1 MITISNLDKSYRLGN
16 GGLHPV
22 FSDASVTIPS
32 GVNVAILGG
41 NGAGKSTLLRLLAG
55 VDQPDGGSVTTKCSL
70 SWPVTLRGGFLPV
83 MSGRENCWVVFS
95 IHGYSREL
103 IREKLA
109 KVHEISGIG
118 EYFDEPVR
126 SYSAGMR
133 VRLGFALCMA
143 FDYDYFLLDEI
154 TSVGDA
160 GFRETCKSWL
170 LAQNQ
175 RHNIILVSHQ
185 MNTIRQ
191 FCQVAV
197 VVEGQKLTLV
207 EDIDKA
213 IAPFVDDE

>member
-1 MITISNLDKSYRLGN
+1 MIKISNLDKSYRLGN
-16 GGLHPV
+16 GRLHPV
-22 FSDASVTIPS
+22 FKDASVTIPS
-32 GVNVAILGG
+32 GVNVAILGA

-55 VDQPDGGSVTTKCSL
+55 VDEPDGGRISTKRSL

-95 IHGYSREL
+95 IHGYSREE

-109 KVHEISGIG
+109 KVQEISGIG
-118 EYFDEPVR
+118 EYFDEPVKN
-126 SYSAGMR
+126 YSAGMR

-160 GFRETCKSWL
+160 GFRDTCKKWL
-170 LAQNQ
+170 RARDQD
-175 RHNIILVSHQ
+175 HNIILVSHQ

-191 FCQVAV
+191 YCQVAV
-197 VVEGQKLTLV
+197 VVQDHKLTLV
-207 EDIDKA
+207 EDIEEA
-213 IAPFVDDE
+213 IAPFADE

>member
-1 MITISNLDKSYRLGN
+1 MISISHLDKSYRLEN
-16 GGLHPV
+16 GRLHHV
-22 FSDASVTIPS
+22 FKNASVTIPPK
-32 GVNVAILGG
+32 VNVAILGA

-55 VDQPDGGSVTTKCSL
+55 VDQSDRGRISTSCSL

-109 KVHEISGIG
+109 KVHDISGIG
-118 EYFDEPVR
+118 EYFDEPVKN
-126 SYSAGMR
+126 YSAGMR

-160 GFRETCKSWL
+160 EFRETCKTWL
-170 LAQNQ
+170 LARNQ

-185 MNTIRQ
+185 MSTVRQ

-197 VVEGQKLTLV
+197 VVHDHKLTLV
-207 EDIDKA
+207 EDIEQA
-213 IAPFVDDE
+213 IAPFADE

>member
-1 MITISNLDKSYRLGN
+1 MIKISHLDKAYRLGN
-16 GGLHPV
+16 GRLHPV
-22 FSDASVTIPS
+22 FQDASVTIPPD
-32 GVNVAILGG
+32 VNVAILGA

-55 VDQPDGGSVTTKCSL
+55 VDQPDGGRIASTGSL

-95 IHGYSREL
+95 IHGYSREA

-118 EYFDEPVR
+118 EYFDEPVKN
-126 SYSAGMR
+126 YSAGMR

-160 GFRETCKSWL
+160 GFRDTCKTWL
-170 LAQNQ
+170 RARNQ
-175 RHNIILVSHQ
+175 KHNIILVSHQ

-197 VVEGQKLTLV
+197 VVQDHKLTLV
-207 EDIDKA
+207 EDIEEA
-213 IAPFVDDE
+213 IAPFADD